1 LKLHGYQ
8 EVARDFLQGRPQA
21 GLFLDL
27 GLGKT
32 ATTLSALTP
41 DHLPALVIPPKRVA
55 EHVWPSE
62 RALWRPDLSLSLAI
76 GEPAKRRAA
85 LDAGADLT
93 VLSRDNIRD
102 AVGRRYR
109 TIVLDELSSFKA
121 GHSGMR
127 WKAARKI
134 TSLADVVWGLT
145 GTPTPNGY
153 LDLWPQI
160 FLLDRGKRLGTSV
173 VGYRNRYFI
182 PTKYVWNGNQQVPVG
197 YELREGAEERIKDLL
212 EDMCLY
218 MEAAD
223 YLPGEPPTYNNIEV
237 ELPSSVRK
245 LYEQMRKDLVVD
257 MELIGGDVFSAAN
270 QAVLTN
276 KLAQITAGFIYS
288 DEQDGTYTD
297 LHNAKLE
304 ALQEVREGTGDN
316 LLVFYS
322 YIPEAERIRKAF
334 PEAVMLDDPGAI
346 AGWMKG
352 EVPMLLCHPAS
363 AGHGLNLQSG
373 GHTIVWASM
382 TWDLELYLQANGRLD
397 RQGQKHPVV
406 IHKLLCPDS
415 VDMDMD
421 ARLEGKEFTQD
432 GFLDHMR
439 SPI

>member
-197 YELREGAEERIKDLL
+197 YELREGAEERIKELL

>member
-245 LYEQMRKDLVVD
+245 LYEQMRKDLVID